1 MKVHKEISYIVDIP
15 VSGGSI
21 VMRKF
26 TPEEL
31 KKILEDH
38 KLWLNDHSKG
48 ARANLR
54 YADLSFADLRSAD
67 LRYSDLRNA
76 DLSNA
81 DLSYSD
87 LSYSD
92 IRYSNFSY
100 SDLSYANL
108 RYSDLRNADLSNADL
123 SYSDLSY
130 SDIRYSNFSYS
141 DLSYSNFSYS
151 DLSYSDIRYSDLS
164 NAKLRSEE
172 LYHQICPEIGSFT
185 AFKKVKLKDGYYE
198 SQAILTLEIPAEAKR
213 TNAIYSRK
221 CRAEKALVIKAE
233 NISGAPISETAILYS
248 SYDSKFIYKINL
260 VATAEGFSEDTTEEC
275 GKGIAFFITR
285 KEAEG
290 CEL

>member
-1 MKVHKEISYIVDIP
+1 MKVQKEISYIADIP

-48 ARANLR
+48 ARA
-54 YADLSFADLRSAD
+54 
-67 LRYSDLRNA
+67 
-76 DLSNA
+76 
-81 DLSYSD
+81 
-87 LSYSD
+87 
-92 IRYSNFSY
+92 
-100 SDLSYANL
+100 DLSYANL
-108 RYSDLRNADLSNADL
+108 RYLDLRNADIR
-123 SYSDLSY
+123 YSDLSY

-141 DLSYSNFSYS
+141 DLSYSNLSYS
-151 DLSYSDIRYSDLS
+151 DLRNADLSNADLSYSDLS

-285 KEAEG
+285 KEAEE